1 MVLEKTN
8 ISSGSRYN
16 NRDTLSSAIALTMC
30 NAPVHYNFDVS
41 DVAGV
46 GGCCINSTFSFI
58 IFFLVLSPS
67 QLKCGEGKADYIGHC
82 FWEAAFAYALAWNQP
97 SGNKKNRL
105 TIWSPGKSA
114 IANWPFLFFFY
125 QLLVESLS
133 LRWGLNKA
141 PTECFFV
148 FFFFLKNCYF
158 FIFIF
163 FALGT
168 SLSFWVFS
176 AQLIKEGCEHFT
188 FLHRDHVT
196 LYNCKDLYTMLTM
209 PKQWTD

>member
-148 FFFFLKNCYF
+148 FFF
-158 FIFIF
+158 
-163 FALGT
+163 
-168 SLSFWVFS
+168 
-176 AQLIKEGCEHFT
+176 
-188 FLHRDHVT
+188 
-196 LYNCKDLYTMLTM
+196 
-209 PKQWTD
+209 